1 MLKRKFTQIGNSW
14 GIIVP
19 KNILDIVNLNPLID
33 NEVELCIENNEIKIR
48 KIKKEELWKNY

>member
-48 KIKKEELWKNY
+48 KIKKEEL